1 VELCDFGDP
10 GLALALN
17 RLAAALAVVTLIRLV
32 VAGIAPLAPDEAYYW
47 VWSHVLAPGYVDH
60 PPMVALWIRA
70 GTALLGQT
78 ALGVRLLGPLAAAV
92 ASWLLFDTGRVLFP
106 GTKAGAI
113 AVVLLN
119 ASLLL
124 GVGSVIMT
132 PDTPL
137 VFCWTATLWALARI
151 AAGGPGGWWLVA
163 GLFGGLALVSKYT
176 GLFLWIGAGLWILLV
191 PAVRPWLRR
200 WQPWAASAV
209 GLVLFAPVLA
219 WNAAHGWAGL
229 VRQGGRVDDW
239 RPARAAQFLAE
250 LVGGQIG
257 LATPLV
263 WALCMTGL
271 AVAMRRSWPPRDP
284 GWSLLT
290 ALSLPPLLVFLQHA
304 TGDRVQGN
312 WPAIIYPALAIAAG
326 VIASRR
332 WWVSAAGLG
341 FAFTALAY
349 IQATT
354 EVLPLPAQFDPIGMR
369 LAGWDDLARQ
379 VQASRMAAGA
389 AYVVADGYGL
399 ASELAWWLPAGVPVV
414 GTDRRWK
421 LTTLPAVAIAG
432 ETGLLIRDQRRSDP
446 PEGAKWIGTIVRTG
460 VPGGD
465 FSVYRVAG
473 IAGTA
478 LPRR

>member
-1 VELCDFGDP
+1 
-10 GLALALN
+10 
-17 RLAAALAVVTLIRLV
+17 
-32 VAGIAPLAPDEAYYW
+32 
-47 VWSHVLAPGYVDH
+47 
-60 PPMVALWIRA
+60 M
-70 GTALLGQT
+70 
-78 ALGVRLLGPLAAAV
+78 
-92 ASWLLFDTGRVLFP
+92 LLFDTGRVLFP

-209 GLVLFAPVLA
+209 GLALFTPVLA

-341 FAFTALAY
+341 FAFTALVY
-349 IQATT
+349 VQATT

-379 VQASRMAAGA
+379 VQASQMAAGA

-399 ASELAWWLPAGVPVV
+399 ASELAWWLPPGVPVV